1 MNTTIYRTV
10 SVRERL
16 PKEEN
21 NYDVIFFEGTEHRC
35 VQTVHFDR
43 QYYFHCPDMD
53 CTGITHW
60 LEEIELPNRGKV
72 ESEGHK
78 HGEESVGDSF
88 VKFKV
93 DCAFRAGA
101 EWMKDFVLAVTPK
114 EQK

>member
-60 LEEIELPNRGKV
+60 LEEIELPMQADLIKEFGATDS
-72 ESEGHK
+72 SEGDK
-78 HGEESVGDSF
+78 INRMWLE
-88 VKFKV
+88 
-93 DCAFRAGA
+93 GA
-101 EWMKDFVLAVTPK
+101 KWMRNFVLAVPPK
-114 EQK
+114 EPK